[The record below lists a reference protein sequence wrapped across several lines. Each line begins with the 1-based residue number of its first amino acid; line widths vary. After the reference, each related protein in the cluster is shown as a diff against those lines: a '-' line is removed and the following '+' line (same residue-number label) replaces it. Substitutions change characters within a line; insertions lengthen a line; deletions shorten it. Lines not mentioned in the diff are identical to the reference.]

1 MNSIQLFQKEN
12 IGQIRT
18 QLINGE
24 IYLCLKDVCKIL
36 GIKQA
41 TRVASRLNQDGVII
55 IHLIDSLGR
64 LQKAYFINESNLYKV
79 IFQSRK
85 PEAEAFTEW
94 VTSEVLPSIRKTGQ
108 YISNTTILQLEKRI
122 QELEQANKPFNN
134 FSDESILIDFFNA
147 IKSEIGRNN
156 YYLINDKDTEYT
168 GQLLGI
174 ETYTTIYL
182 IGNVAYN
189 IYQTHTKAPVR
200 RPTLSDLFQLKQIIV
215 PSKTHGNLTKRKVG
229 NKNYLCYA
237 FLKDRISN
245 YL

>member
-108 YISNTTILQLEKRI
+108 YISNTTKQRRNTENKINFNYKKMYRQKRI
-122 QELEQANKPFNN
+122 
-134 FSDESILIDFFNA
+134 
-147 IKSEIGRNN
+147 
-156 YYLINDKDTEYT
+156 
-168 GQLLGI
+168 
-174 ETYTTIYL
+174 
-182 IGNVAYN
+182 
-189 IYQTHTKAPVR
+189 
-200 RPTLSDLFQLKQIIV
+200 
-215 PSKTHGNLTKRKVG
+215 
-229 NKNYLCYA
+229 
-237 FLKDRISN
+237 
-245 YL
+245 

>member
-94 VTSEVLPSIRKTGQ
+94 VTSKERK
-108 YISNTTILQLEKRI
+108 
-122 QELEQANKPFNN
+122 A
-134 FSDESILIDFFNA
+134 
-147 IKSEIGRNN
+147 
-156 YYLINDKDTEYT
+156 
-168 GQLLGI
+168 
-174 ETYTTIYL
+174 
-182 IGNVAYN
+182 
-189 IYQTHTKAPVR
+189 
-200 RPTLSDLFQLKQIIV
+200 
-215 PSKTHGNLTKRKVG
+215 G
-229 NKNYLCYA
+229 NK
-237 FLKDRISN
+237 
-245 YL
+245 